1 MSETAIPQPVNAN
14 SAASSAPLL
23 WKAILWRALVALA
36 FGLVTVFWA
45 EPGAV
50 GLCVAFA
57 AYLLALA
64 AAEYLIV
71 RTLALPR
78 RDNRRLVLL
87 GATAL
92 LAMGGVAA
100 AIFASVLYAAWF
112 GAAALAVLGAAELY
126 SALCKPADSGK
137 SVLRSDW
144 IISGVVGLGT
154 GVLLPFFIQA
164 GPHGLLGVAGGGALM
179 SGALWT
185 LSALTLRHDGGK
197 AKAQ

>member
-1 MSETAIPQPVNAN
+1 MSETAIPQPVNAH
-14 SAASSAPLL
+14 ATASSGPSL
-23 WKAILWRALVALA
+23 WQAVLWRALVALA

-57 AYLLALA
+57 LYLLALA
-64 AAEYLIV
+64 GTEFLTV
-71 RTLALPR
+71 RALALPR
-78 RDNRRLVLL
+78 GDNRRLVLL

-92 LAMGGVAA
+92 LAMGAVAV
-100 AIFASVLYAAWF
+100 AIFVSDLYAAWF
-112 GAAALAVLGAAELY
+112 AAAALAVLGAAELY
-126 SALCKPADSGK
+126 SALSKSAGT

-144 IISGVVGLGT
+144 IISGVLGLGT
-154 GVLLPFFIQA
+154 GLLLPFFIQA

-185 LSALTLRHDGGK
+185 LSALTMRHDGGK